1 MDSTLVGIIRA
12 IATSIPGTAAY
23 RAEAAQ
29 QAAEAAAETAQEHAY
44 TIAVDGHKLNITSEV
59 DN

>member
-1 MDSTLVGIIRA
+1 MDSTLVGIVKA
-12 IATSIPGTAAY
+12 VATSIPGTAANK
-23 RAEAAQ
+23 AEAAK

-59 DN
+59 DS